1 MIRRGRDLRIPRRRN
16 QLDASVVF
24 ACGTDVTPRPNGTD
38 LLERM
43 YAVSDAGTLLLDRTW
58 MRYFLVAGPLD
69 SLNSLIGSFPN
80 FFDLQ
85 SVRLI
90 QFDL

>member
-16 QLDASVVF
+16 QLDAS
-24 ACGTDVTPRPNGTD
+24 GTLPRAQMGRTS
-38 LLERM
+38 LERM

-58 MRYFLVAGPLD
+58 MGYFLVAGPLD
-69 SLNSLIGSFPN
+69 SPNSLIGSFPH
-80 FFDLQ
+80 FFDSQ